1 MKHAETR
8 LLSLTRKQ
16 QYGIAILT
24 VALATGLRLVLDPIL
39 GEELP
44 FFFFVFPLVISSAL
58 GGLGPG
64 LAATGLSVLAGDF
77 LFIEP
82 RGSLFVF
89 DAPAA
94 LTQALSVAFVGVIF
108 SLVFDWTR
116 KAARSEWFERKAAQ
130 ERIQFLLD

>member
-8 LLSLTRKQ
+8 LFSLTRRQ

-24 VALATGLRLVLDPIL
+24 VALATGIRLILAPIL

-64 LAATGLSVLAGDF
+64 LAATGLSLVAGDVM
-77 LFIEP
+77 FIHP

-89 DAPAA
+89 DTPAA
-94 LTQALSVAFVGVIF
+94 LTQALSVGFVGV
-108 SLVFDWTR
+108 
-116 KAARSEWFERKAAQ
+116 A
-130 ERIQFLLD
+130 